1 MRRGVSLG
9 ITRSRRRGAALLA
22 GTVAIFGLF
31 GLFGLVVLLG
41 LGTAVSSGAQEPA
54 GVHVVIRD
62 FKVRTQTQPVAAGTV
77 TLEVENRGAST
88 HEFNIDRTSL
98 AADALPLGPDGLTVD
113 EDSQLLHRID
123 AGDDIRLGETR
134 DITVR
139 LKPGHYILWCNLEG
153 HYLGGMHFSLNV
165 EAPA

>member
-1 MRRGVSLG
+1 MGWGVSLG
-9 ITRSRRRGAALLA
+9 IMRSRRRSAALS
-22 GTVAIFGLF
+22 VASCGICGLF
-31 GLFGLVVLLG
+31 GLFALVG
-41 LGTAVSSGAQEPA
+41 FGTAASSGAQEPA

-62 FKVRTQTQPVAAGTV
+62 FKIRAQTQPVAAGTV
-77 TLEVENRGAST
+77 TLRVENRGPST
-88 HEFNIDRTSL
+88 HEFNIDRTAL

-139 LKPGHYILWCNLEG
+139 LKPGHYVVWCNLEG
-153 HYLGGMHFSLNV
+153 HYLGGMYFSLNV

>member
-1 MRRGVSLG
+1 MRRGVSPG
-9 ITRSRRRGAALLA
+9 ITRPRRRGAALLV
-22 GTVAIFGLF
+22 GTASIFGSVGLV
-31 GLFGLVVLLG
+31 GLFG
-41 LGTAVSSGAQEPA
+41 LGTAVPSGAQGTA

-62 FKVRTQTQPVAAGTV
+62 FKIRAQTQPVVAGTV
-77 TLEVENRGAST
+77 TLRVENRGPST
-88 HEFNIDRTSL
+88 HEFNIDRTAL

-139 LKPGHYILWCNLEG
+139 LKPGHYVVWCNLEG

>member
-1 MRRGVSLG
+1 MGRGVSLG
-9 ITRSRRRGAALLA
+9 NTRSRRRGAALLA
-22 GTVAIFGLF
+22 GAGAIVGLAA
-31 GLFGLVVLLG
+31 LVG
-41 LGTAVSSGAQEPA
+41 LGTATSSGAQEPPD
-54 GVHVVIRD
+54 VHVVIQD
-62 FKVRTQTQPVAAGTV
+62 FKIRAQTAHLAAGTV
-77 TLEVENRGAST
+77 TLQVENRGPST
-88 HEFNIDRTSL
+88 HEFNIDRTTL

-123 AGDDIRLGETR
+123 AGDDIRMGETR

-153 HYLGGMHFSLNV
+153 HYLGGMHFSFNV